1 MTSILLT
8 GLAVA
13 PLSLDE
19 AKTFLRVEPL
29 RRRSGHCRADR
40 RRAYVRRNTGT
51 NSAIHAELAPGVRL
65 LAVAWPYCDPPI
77 TDIDR
82 RLRNVRFVSQADIHS
97 ALLAFVLAGV
107 DGNFSPKSG
116 LASNTDGLAQKIP
129 TSCCKLRN

>member
-8 GLAVA
+8 DQ
-13 PLSLDE
+13 PLSFDE
-19 AKTFLRVEPL
+19 AKTFLRVGAR

-40 RRAYVRRNTGT
+40 RRAYVRRNTST
-51 NSAIHAELAPGVRL
+51 NSAIHAELASGVRL

-97 ALLAFVLAGV
+97 ARLAFVVTGV
-107 DGNFSPKSG
+107 DGNFRPKSG
-116 LASNTDGLAQKIP
+116 LASNTDGLAQKNP
-129 TSCCKLRN
+129 TSCCKLQN

>member
-8 GLAVA
+8 GLAVE

-51 NSAIHAELAPGVRL
+51 NSAIYAELAPGVRL
-65 LAVAWPYCDPPI
+65 LAVAWPYCDL
-77 TDIDR
+77 TDINR

-97 ALLAFVLAGV
+97 ALLAFVVAGV

-116 LASNTDGLAQKIP
+116 LALNTDGLAQKIP
-129 TSCCKLRN
+129 TSCCNSRN